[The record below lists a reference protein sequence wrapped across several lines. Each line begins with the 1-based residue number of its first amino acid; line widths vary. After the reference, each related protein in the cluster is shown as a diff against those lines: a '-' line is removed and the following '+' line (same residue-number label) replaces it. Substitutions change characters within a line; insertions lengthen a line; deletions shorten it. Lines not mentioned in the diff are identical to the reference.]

1 MSAAPTEPTAG
12 AGHRGLAW
20 LGWTGLAVFMVA
32 AFPTFLILA
41 GGMTPSIVSLMAER
55 RKGKNATRCMA
66 TLNLTGV
73 APVLLKLWDQ
83 GHRVNVALDLLADP
97 FNWLLMLGPAVVAL
111 GMLSFLPTVAGTV
124 LQVKARQRL
133 TALRSRQEK
142 LAEEW
147 GTTVVGDGEQE

>member
-1 MSAAPTEPTAG
+1 MSAAPTKPTAA
-12 AGHRGLAW
+12 AGRRGLAW
-20 LGWTGLAVFMVA
+20 LGWTGLAVFMVVA
-32 AFPTFLILA
+32 LPTFLILA

-73 APVLLKLWDQ
+73 APVLLKLWEG

-124 LQVKARQRL
+124 LEMKARQRL
-133 TALRSRQEK
+133 AALRTRQEK

-147 GTTVVGDGEQE
+147 GDEVVGAGEQE

>member
-1 MSAAPTEPTAG
+1 MSAAPTKSREG
-12 AGHRGLAW
+12 AGRRGFAW
-20 LGWTGLAVFMVA
+20 LGWTGLAAFMVV

-41 GGMTPSIVSLMAER
+41 GGMTPSIVSLMTER

-66 TLNLTGV
+66 TMNLTGV

-83 GHRVNVALDLLADP
+83 GHRVDVALDLLADP

-124 LQVKARQRL
+124 LQMKARQRL
-133 TALRSRQEK
+133 AALRTRQEK
-142 LAEEW
+142 LVEEW
-147 GTTVVGDGEQE
+147 GAEVIGEDS